1 MLVELRDVW
10 KRYHKDY
17 VLRGVNLVVGEGE
30 FVTIRGRTGA
40 GKTTLLKI
48 MALLLRA
55 DRGVV
60 KVLGQDAGRLSDSER
75 ARLRAASIGF
85 IPQLYDLIP
94 SLTVL
99 ENVELPMVIT
109 GVPRAERRRRALEA
123 LSLLGI
129 EDLADRPPEDL
140 SGGERQRVA
149 IARAIAKRPKLLLA
163 DEPLAHLDDQT
174 ARSTVDLM
182 ERLCRENGVAVV
194 LTTTDLHEPFPAQR
208 DYLLKNG
215 KLLPLRQT
223 AGR

>member
-1 MLVELRDVW
+1 MELRDVW

>member
-30 FVTIRGRTGA
+30 FVSIRGRTGA

-60 KVLGQDAGRLSDSER
+60 KVLGRDASRLGDGER
-75 ARLRAASIGF
+75 ARLRAADIGF

-109 GVPRAERRRRALEA
+109 GVPRAERKRRALEA

-129 EDLADRPPEDL
+129 EDLAGRLPEDL
-140 SGGERQRVA
+140 SGGEKQRVA

-174 ARSTVDLM
+174 ARSAVDLM
-182 ERLCRENGVAVV
+182 KRLCTENGVAVV

-215 KLLPLRQT
+215 KLLPLR
-223 AGR
+223 